1 MHIMQ
6 LMWSLLPCTAGDA
19 RNEVTTGVS
28 KLGFDPAIY
37 RANALQS
44 LVYDPLR
51 MLLMLICLT
60 LQKIRIV

>member
-1 MHIMQ
+1 MQ
-6 LMWSLLPCTAGDA
+6 FMWSLLPCTAGDA

-51 MLLMLICLT
+51 MFLMLICLT
-60 LQKIRIV
+60 LRKIRIV

>member
-1 MHIMQ
+1 MLVEVYHYIVC
-6 LMWSLLPCTAGDA
+6 SLLPCTAGDA
-19 RNEVTTGVS
+19 RNEVMTGVS

-51 MLLMLICLT
+51 MF
-60 LQKIRIV
+60 